1 MYITRRDQDN
11 INVYLLVSGPPKT
24 TQLKP
29 GRGKQYVMRGDGGNP
44 SLRGDG
50 FPPLPTLQ
58 IGPTIRLIAQSSF
71 HPSYSDIA
79 TMVGTPNMY
88 R

>member
-44 SLRGDG
+44 SLKWDG
-50 FPPLPTLQ
+50 FPPLTDTSNWPNH
-58 IGPTIRLIAQSSF
+58 PPIAQSSF
-71 HPSYSDIA
+71 HPSYSWPSDIA
-79 TMVGTPNMY
+79 PMVY
-88 R
+88 L